1 MTALQRGGTY
11 PVWLKHRSISGFSPC
26 CAVHWLCGY
35 FCGKGQWEDGSN
47 RRHAA
52 FWVVTFY
59 YGGLGVWLDDS
70 TAVIFHSEKA
80 RWRRRFD
87 RKGVGNIHTCTH
99 SPLCALDSNDGWTN
113 DECTS
118 IIRIKLNDS
127 QPKNH
132 YKRLQE
138 KKNGLILTHDGKWR
152 RLCYTR
158 LLTIWF
164 QFSLK
169 DFLTKK
175 RKEFCLELKYLRSQ
189 QPASKTTC
197 IYCLLSL
204 KDILGCSPTGRQ
216 WISVRLKWD

>member
-1 MTALQRGGTY
+1 MTQPQSYSTLNRLDGGDA
-11 PVWLKHRSISGFSPC
+11 SIGKEWGISTHAHTAHC
-26 CAVHWLCGY
+26 VHWTLMM
-35 FCGKGQWEDGSN
+35 DGLMMNVLPLSESN
-47 RRHAA
+47 
-52 FWVVTFY
+52 WTTV
-59 YGGLGVWLDDS
+59 S
-70 TAVIFHSEKA
+70 
-80 RWRRRFD
+80 
-87 RKGVGNIHTCTH
+87 RKTI
-99 SPLCALDSNDGWTN
+99 TN
-113 DECTS
+113 VC
-118 IIRIKLNDS
+118 RK
-127 QPKNH
+127 K
-132 YKRLQE
+132 KR
-138 KKNGLILTHDGKWR
+138 GLILTHDGKWR